1 MYYHYWDAETK
12 CICFSENQ
20 FCILQSC
27 TFFLFTM
34 CVCLHLQSRLLSQL
48 KKGTATIKA
57 ALPRIKDVNVI
68 DKYSRV
74 IFPVSFLVF
83 NIAYWSFYILAE
95 N

>member
-1 MYYHYWDAETK
+1 
-12 CICFSENQ
+12 
-20 FCILQSC
+20 
-27 TFFLFTM
+27 
-34 CVCLHLQSRLLSQL
+34 LQSRLLSQL
-48 KKGTATIKA
+48 KKGTSTIKA

-68 DKYSRV
+68 DKFSRV